1 MAEVIPRAG
10 HILSVCVGDG
20 VDPEA
25 PTPGQGP
32 WTRGRESPNAL
43 EGWKLMGV
51 VDEARNARGGKVP
64 LAPWSQRAKMG
75 SRALKEEKGI

>member
-10 HILSVCVGDG
+10 HILSVCARDG

-32 WTRGRESPNAL
+32 WMRGRESPNAL
-43 EGWKLMGV
+43 EGWKLMGKG
-51 VDEARNARGGKVP
+51 DEARQARGWKVP
-64 LAPWSQRAKMG
+64 LAP
-75 SRALKEEKGI
+75 LEPKGQDGV